1 MNNESENAEVIPER
15 VLRRIVDRFLF
26 RGWVRISP
34 EQLWNYKAKYLNE
47 EGGRFMVLK
56 ENCKQ
61 CESPFIIDEI
71 GSMCSGCELR
81 PRRDLYMEDGSLL
94 TSGGWD

>member
-1 MNNESENAEVIPER
+1 MVPMKVEMMETIPEI

-26 RGWVRISP
+26 RGWVIVSP
-34 EQLWNYKAKYLNE
+34 EQLWDQ

-61 CESPFIIDEI
+61 CESPFIIDEH

-81 PRRDLYMEDGSLL
+81 PRRDLYMEDGSFL

>member
-1 MNNESENAEVIPER
+1 MSEEKIDTDKYEIPER

-26 RGWVRISP
+26 RGWVTISP
-34 EQLWNYKAKYLNE
+34 EQLWNE

-61 CESPFIIDEI
+61 CESPFIVDEH
-71 GSMCSGCELR
+71 GLMCSGCELS